1 MFALILP
8 PFQHQRPAS
17 AAKSLDFPSEKAC
30 NDAATKRSMET
41 LNTSGGASACL
52 TTMRLAQ

>member
-17 AAKSLDFPSEKAC
+17 AANLLDFPSEHPG
-30 NDAATKRSMET
+30 NDAATKRSMGT
-41 LNTSGGASACL
+41 LKTSGGVSVCSTAVWVPK
-52 TTMRLAQ
+52 